1 MIPAI
6 LAVIGAVVGLAL
18 DAIVVRLAVPF
29 DDEDEEG
36 ELEEEGEETPTPLA
50 SAPADLRP
58 LPLGEGEGNDRA
70 RPEGL
75 RSGSSLASESGAL
88 VMERYESKWLRRP
101 AIVLATAGLF
111 AAAGVRYEEPLHL
124 AVVTAYLCALIVC
137 ASTDA
142 LCFRV
147 PNVITYPAI
156 LLALAAG
163 LLMPDANAATVIAGG
178 VVAGGVLLVP
188 SLLTGGVGMG
198 MGDVKLAAFIGF
210 ALGLEFVVPAM
221 LVMALLGGLAAAVLL
236 VLRLRK
242 RRQPIPYAPFISAG
256 GILAIMMVG
265 TAFESLS

>member
-29 DDEDEEG
+29 DDEDDDGESGDGEEADS
-36 ELEEEGEETPTPLA
+36 LPEEE
-50 SAPADLRP
+50 
-58 LPLGEGEGNDRA
+58 A
-70 RPEGL
+70 RTSFAAGA
-75 RSGSSLASESGAL
+75 LASESGAL
-88 VMERYESKWLRRP
+88 VMERYQSKWLRRP

-111 AAAGVRYEEPLHL
+111 AAAGVRYDEPLHL
-124 AVVTAYLCALIVC
+124 ALVTAYVCVLIIC

-147 PNVITYPAI
+147 PNVVTYPAI

-163 LLMPDANAATVIAGG
+163 FLMPDANPLTVIAGG
-178 VVAGGVLLVP
+178 AVAGGVLLVP
-188 SLLTGGVGMG
+188 SLLTGGIGMG
-198 MGDVKLAAFIGF
+198 MGDVKLVAFVGL

-221 LVMALLGGLAAAVLL
+221 LAMALLGGLVAVVLM

-242 RRQPIPYAPFISAG
+242 RGEPIPYAPFISAG

-265 TAFESLS
+265 TAFESLP